1 VKWYKFFVD
10 ASAFLAYLRDEQGA
24 DIVEN
29 ALINGCYI
37 SIINW
42 LEVLSKIVDLGENPE
57 EIIQKLKNEGILGNI
72 LRIIDCNEEDAIT
85 IALLRALTKSAGL
98 SLGDRACLALG
109 KRLNI
114 PVLTADKIWSSLS
127 VGVAITVIR

>member
-1 VKWYKFFVD
+1 MSKSVLD

-24 DIVEN
+24 EIVEN

-42 LEVLSKIVDLGENPE
+42 AEILSKIVELGEHPD
-57 EIIQKLKNEGILGNI
+57 EIITKFKDEGLLGNSLKI
-72 LRIIDCNEEDAIT
+72 VPCTEEDAIT
-85 IALLRALTKSAGL
+85 IAQLRALTKSAGL

-109 KRLNI
+109 KRLNL
-114 PVLTADKIWSSLS
+114 PVLTADKIWTSLS
-127 VGVAITVIR
+127 IGIAITLIR